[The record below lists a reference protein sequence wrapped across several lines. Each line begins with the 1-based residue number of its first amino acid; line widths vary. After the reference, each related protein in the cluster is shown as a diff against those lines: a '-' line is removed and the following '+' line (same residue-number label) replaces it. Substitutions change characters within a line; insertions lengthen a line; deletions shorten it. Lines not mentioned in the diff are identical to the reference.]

1 MEPLEGTAQ
10 ARIYLGRSFWV
21 DRGKKKSRK
30 IYCNEAHVWQC
41 FWLDNIVWLILPR
54 MRRQPAQ
61 RRTDVLKLYCC
72 TGHITCQLKTEHIKF
87 CLGRVLGRRVDSIMS
102 RDCRW
107 ENGSPSTVRVVQVS
121 SMTPLQQG
129 KKASAVAIWGALVA
143 SLSLDA
149 SFVGKITAIHWSAH
163 QWDMSVWGIFLRSRM
178 RKPNKTEHITR
189 LSNASRHR
197 KSTWSSNVVSKL
209 HSQLSIRSPSGLVTG
224 RVPSYT
230 CRLS

>member
-1 MEPLEGTAQ
+1 MCLSCTVA
-10 ARIYLGRSFWV
+10 LGIHANSKRSIQSFVLAGFWDGEWIRSCRETV
-21 DRGKKKSRK
+21 V
-30 IYCNEAHVWQC
+30 E
-41 FWLDNIVWLILPR
+41 R
-54 MRRQPAQ
+54 MGVRRQCGWS
-61 RRTDVLKLYCC
+61 K
-72 TGHITCQLKTEHIKF
+72 
-87 CLGRVLGRRVDSIMS
+87 
-102 RDCRW
+102 W
-107 ENGSPSTVRVVQVS
+107 VQWPQKS
-121 SMTPLQQG
+121 G

-149 SFVGKITAIHWSAH
+149 SFVGKMTAIHWSAH